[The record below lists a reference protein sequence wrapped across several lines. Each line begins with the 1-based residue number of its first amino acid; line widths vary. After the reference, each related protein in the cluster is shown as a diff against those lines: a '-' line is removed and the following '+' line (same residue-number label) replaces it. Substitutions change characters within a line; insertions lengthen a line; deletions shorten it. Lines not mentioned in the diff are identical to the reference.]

1 MMQDTDATR
10 AYRILRDLIVQ
21 AELRPGAAIEE
32 DVLLARLSVGRTP
45 FRDALHRL
53 AHEGLVEILPRRGS
67 FVTQVTVTDLQQIFE
82 VRLVVEEIV
91 ARLAVERC
99 APHHLHALL
108 VLIES
113 YEDSDPLSESD
124 GELDT
129 EFHDLLLEISN
140 NKYLDDIYHRL
151 RLTALRLLYITGCGM
166 ESKADQKEF
175 FEGTHEALST
185 QDTARMT
192 HLLQDHAIQFQK
204 RLADA
209 IFTSQPLEL
218 TPEA

>member
-1 MMQDTDATR
+1 MQDTDATR

-21 AELRPGAAIEE
+21 AEIRPGAPLEE
-32 DVLLARLSVGRTP
+32 EVLLARLGVGRTP

-82 VRLVVEEIV
+82 VRFVVEEIV
-91 ARLAVERC
+91 AQLAVERC
-99 APHHLHALL
+99 GAHHLHALME
-108 VLIES
+108 LIES
-113 YEDSDPLSESD
+113 YDDSDLLSESD
-124 GELDT
+124 GEVDT

-166 ESKADQKEF
+166 ESKVDQKEF
-175 FEGTHEALST
+175 LVNTHEALSS
-185 QDTARMT
+185 QDSARMT
-192 HLLQDHAIQFQK
+192 HLLRDHAIQFQK

-209 IFTSQPLEL
+209 IFTSQPREL
-218 TPEA
+218 TPQV

>member
-1 MMQDTDATR
+1 MMQDTDAMR
-10 AYRILRDLIVQ
+10 AYRVLRDLIVQ
-21 AELRPGAAIEE
+21 AELKPGAPLEE
-32 DVLLARLSVGRTP
+32 DVLLKLLGVGRTP

-67 FVTQVTVTDLQQIFE
+67 FVTQVTVTDLKQIFE

-99 APHHLHALL
+99 AAQHLQDLTE
-108 VLIES
+108 LI
-113 YEDSDPLSESD
+113 DRHNGSDPLSESD

-166 ESKADQKEF
+166 EPKADQKEF
-175 FEGTHEALST
+175 FINAREALSSK
-185 QDTARMT
+185 DTARMT
-192 HLLQDHAIQFQK
+192 HLLRDHAIQFQQ

-218 TPEA
+218 TPEV